1 MKGRPDYVL
10 AEKFKMLKATIQDWS
25 KYNRGNWKQKKDN
38 ILNEI
43 PYRETV
49 REQSPLTDDELVQKK
64 ANSILEFEEVAKKE
78 EIDWKQRSK
87 VQWSKH
93 GDINTVFPQNCNFS
107 QEIQLHGAIRSG
119 WYYYP
124 VSR

>member
-1 MKGRPDYVL
+1 MSLWNSWYNHIQKDSTIKSNW
-10 AEKFKMLKATIQDWS
+10 ETIQEE
-25 KYNRGNWKQKKDN
+25 R
-38 ILNEI
+38 
-43 PYRETV
+43 
-49 REQSPLTDDELVQKK
+49 PLTDDELLQK
-64 ANSILEFEEVAKKE
+64 ANLTIDFEEVAKKE

-87 VQWSKH
+87 VQWLKH
-93 GDINTVFPQNCNFS
+93 GDKNTIFPQNCNFS